1 MMLIRGVIYEEIT
14 IIFRGDYRLI
24 YAHFGAPSHAAFKG
38 APISH
43 FVALVMEN

>member
-1 MMLIRGVIYEEIT
+1 MPALVFLHILE
-14 IIFRGDYRLI
+14 RLI